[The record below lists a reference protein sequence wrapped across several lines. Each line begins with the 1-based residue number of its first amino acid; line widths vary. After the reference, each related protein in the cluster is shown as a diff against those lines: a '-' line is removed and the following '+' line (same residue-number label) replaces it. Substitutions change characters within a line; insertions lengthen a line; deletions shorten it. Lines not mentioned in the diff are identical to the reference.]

1 MTRDGLLLLLVPLC
15 LAFLL
20 ACTPGEPVEVTIPA
34 GATTAAIADT
44 LRARGVILSP
54 ALFRA
59 AARVLGY
66 DRQLRHGHYELR
78 QGAGCLAALEELS
91 RPGRTA
97 VMVTIPEGYT
107 MREVAAL
114 LDERDVCPGPDFLAA
129 CRDRVLLDSL
139 GLPGRDAEGYL
150 FPDTW
155 EFEPGASA
163 SAIVRRMV
171 RRFREVWERERARV
185 AAPPLDDRATV
196 ILASIVEREAL
207 RADEVRLI
215 AGVFLNRLRQGV
227 PLSSCATVQYVLPA
241 HKEVLTL
248 ADTRSESPYNT
259 YLHPG
264 LPPGPI
270 CNPGAR
276 ALAAAL
282 DPEPTEYLYF
292 VARGDGSHVF
302 SRTLRDHERARRRI
316 SSGR

>member
-1 MTRDGLLLLLVPLC
+1 MKTRQALPSLLLLL
-15 LAFLL
+15 LL
-20 ACTPGEPVEVTIPA
+20 ACAPGEPVEVTIPA

-44 LRARGVILSP
+44 LHARGIIASP
-54 ALFRA
+54 VLFRT

-66 DRQLRHGHYELR
+66 DRNLRHGRYELR
-78 QGAGCLAALEELS
+78 TGAGCLAALEALS

-107 MREVAAL
+107 LRQVAAL
-114 LDERDVCPGPDFLAA
+114 LDEHGICPEADFLAA
-129 CRDRVLLDSL
+129 GRDRVLLDSL

-155 EFEPGASA
+155 ELEPGAPA
-163 SAIVRRMV
+163 RMLVRRMV
-171 RRFREVWERERARV
+171 RRFHEVWRHERGRA

-196 ILASIVEREAL
+196 ILASIVEREAV
-207 RADEVRLI
+207 RADETRLI
-215 AGVFLNRLRQGV
+215 AGVFLNRLRRGM
-227 PLSSCATVQYVLPA
+227 PLQSCATVQYVLP
-241 HKEVLTL
+241 HHREVLTI
-248 ADTRSESPYNT
+248 ADTRIESPYNT

-302 SRTLRDHERARRRI
+302 SRTLNEHDRARRRVN
-316 SSGR
+316 SGR